1 MLQIEQIQ
9 IHGKVKCDIL
19 SNFQTMCCSY
29 IFKILGILL
38 DFQNVLGTYQD
49 LGILRSFDIF
59 HFLSIIKTMS
69 LLHKYLVIRLQQNQK

>member
-29 IFKILGILL
+29 IFKILGIFL

-49 LGILRSFDIF
+49 LGILR
-59 HFLSIIKTMS
+59 
-69 LLHKYLVIRLQQNQK
+69 